1 MALTAEQE
9 QELILRE
16 TGARSSV
23 LTDTQKDEIADS
35 LVLWWERHSGQNG
48 MQATYARRDVLRY
61 LQGVLIDYVDR
72 TTAGD
77 NIKANQVF
85 GNVTKMLESVEKD
98 IANYE
103 SPTSVTGNGRSA
115 VKSTH
120 MGRGW

>member
-1 MALTAEQE
+1 
-9 QELILRE
+9 
-16 TGARSSV
+16 
-23 LTDTQKDEIADS
+23 
-35 LVLWWERHSGQNG
+35 
-48 MQATYARRDVLRY
+48 
-61 LQGVLIDYVDR
+61 LIDYVDR